1 MCIEEGAGGVS
12 SMSTTLWLVEE
23 GGDWEE
29 AVWEE
34 AVWEE
39 GGGDWE
45 EGGGDWEEE
54 VWEEGCGCFL
64 VWIEV

>member
-29 AVWEE
+29 E
-34 AVWEE
+34 
-39 GGGDWE
+39 GGDWE
-45 EGGGDWEEE
+45 EGGG
-54 VWEEGCGCFL
+54 GP
-64 VWIEV
+64 

>member
-1 MCIEEGAGGVS
+1 MS

-45 EGGGDWEEE
+45 EGGG
-54 VWEEGCGCFL
+54 EEGCGCFL
-64 VWIEV
+64 VWIGV